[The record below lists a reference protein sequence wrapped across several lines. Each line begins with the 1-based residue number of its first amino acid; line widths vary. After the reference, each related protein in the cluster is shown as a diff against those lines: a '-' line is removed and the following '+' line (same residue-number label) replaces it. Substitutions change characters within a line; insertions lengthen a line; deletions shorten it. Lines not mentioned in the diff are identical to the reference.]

1 MSRSGG
7 PRVMTD
13 MDRESELELVAQLR
27 AGDAAAFDRVYGEFN
42 ARLFSFLARVS
53 RSRDVAE
60 DLLEETWL
68 RFVDRVPKLRPDT
81 NLGPFL
87 FTVARNLY
95 ISYCRSRLMEDSQS
109 VDMIGLWPLGTPRP
123 SPFESSVASETGRRI
138 EVALAELPA
147 LYREALLLV
156 AIEGMRPAEAAM
168 VCGITPEAM
177 RQRIS
182 RARAA
187 IARGLDVRDKPVLAA
202 LKEVTT

>member
-1 MSRSGG
+1 MSQAGVS
-7 PRVMTD
+7 RVMTV
-13 MDRESELELVAQLR
+13 MDREFELELVAQLR
-27 AGDAAAFDRVYGEFN
+27 TGDAAAFDRVFEEFN
-42 ARLFSFLARVS
+42 PRLFSFLARLS

-68 RFVDRVPKLRPDT
+68 RFVDRAPKLRPDT
-81 NLGPFL
+81 TLGPFL

-95 ISYCRSRLMEDSQS
+95 LSYCRSRLLADSQT
-109 VDMIGLWPLGTPRP
+109 VDMIGLWSLGTPRP
-123 SPFESSVASETGRRI
+123 SPFESTVASETSRRI

-156 AIEGMRPAEAAM
+156 AIEGMRPAEAAI

-177 RQRIS
+177 RQRLS
-182 RARAA
+182 RARTA
-187 IARGLDVRDKPVLAA
+187 IARRLDERDGPLLAS